1 MGTKKLTGRD
11 AATEFTCEMIGL
23 GYHPPDSQ
31 GDFHRGWAG
40 ATRWIYAP
48 RSTTSLGNSP
58 EELGW
63 HTYITDDDNLLS
75 WLGPY
80 DSPVTAHVALVL
92 LGVVKPAP

>member
-31 GDFHRGWAG
+31 GDFHRGWASD
-40 ATRWIYAP
+40 TRWIYAP
-48 RSTTSLGNSP
+48 RSATVPGNSP

-63 HTYITDDDNLLS
+63 HTYIADDNNWPR

-80 DSPVTAHVALVL
+80 DSPVMAHVALVL